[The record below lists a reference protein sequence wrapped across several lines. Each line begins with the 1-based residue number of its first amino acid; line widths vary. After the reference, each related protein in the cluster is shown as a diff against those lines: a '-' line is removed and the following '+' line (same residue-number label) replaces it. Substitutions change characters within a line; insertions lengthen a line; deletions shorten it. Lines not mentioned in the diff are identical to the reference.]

1 VLDFATI
8 GAVATPPGVGGI
20 AVIRVSGPDAA
31 GIASRVFRAGKRG
44 DAIYLEAGNSHTI
57 HYGRIVDPV
66 SGETIDEVMLA
77 WMAAPRTFT
86 TEDTLEISCHGGPVA
101 VSDVLR
107 AVLAAGARPAGPG
120 EFTMRAYLNGRL
132 SLTEA
137 EAVLQVVSAQTSDG
151 LRRAIDDLRGDMT
164 RRLEPGRQAV
174 LSALAYLDA
183 SADFPDD
190 EIPVSNVADDLSGAI
205 AAVEAVLAG
214 VRRGQLL
221 REGAT
226 VALVGRPNVGKSSL
240 LNALLRSERAIV
252 TPIAGTTR
260 DIVSER
266 SVIDGIPVTLLD
278 TAGIVDT
285 LDPVE
290 EQGVARSRRAIE
302 HASGIVL
309 VLDGAVDP
317 AAADLALASDVG
329 SRFASGALGHSS
341 LVVAVN
347 KVDLGPPRDQ
357 TAATSLLPTDVR
369 SVEVSAQT
377 GAGIEA
383 LEEAIAS
390 AIRGDL
396 ANEAQPSLLT
406 ARQHA
411 ELDRALLHLR
421 LAQDALEAGH
431 PTDLLATD
439 VRAAMRAL
447 ANVTGEDV
455 DASVLAEIFSRFCI
469 GK

>member
-1 VLDFATI
+1 
-8 GAVATPPGVGGI
+8 
-20 AVIRVSGPDAA
+20 
-31 GIASRVFRAGKRG
+31 
-44 DAIYLEAGNSHTI
+44 
-57 HYGRIVDPV
+57 
-66 SGETIDEVMLA
+66 
-77 WMAAPRTFT
+77 
-86 TEDTLEISCHGGPVA
+86 
-101 VSDVLR
+101 
-107 AVLAAGARPAGPG
+107 
-120 EFTMRAYLNGRL
+120 
-132 SLTEA
+132 
-137 EAVLQVVSAQTSDG
+137 
-151 LRRAIDDLRGDMT
+151 
-164 RRLEPGRQAV
+164 V

-190 EIPVSNVADDLSGAI
+190 EIPVSNVSEDLSRAI
-205 AAVEAVLAG
+205 AAVEAVIAG

-221 REGAT
+221 QEGAT

-240 LNALLRSERAIV
+240 LNALLRTERAIV

-278 TAGIVDT
+278 TAGIADT
-285 LDPVE
+285 IDPVE

-309 VLDGAVDP
+309 VLDGATAP
-317 AAADLALASDVG
+317 TGADLGLASDVA
-329 SRFASGALGHSS
+329 SRFASGALGTSA

-347 KVDLGPPRDQ
+347 KVDLGPPRNQ

-369 SVEVSAQT
+369 TVEVSAQT
-377 GAGIEA
+377 GEGIEA
-383 LEEAIAS
+383 LEDAIAS

-396 ANEAQPSLLT
+396 ANETQPSLLT

-411 ELDRALLHLR
+411 ELDRALFHLK
-421 LAQDALEAGH
+421 LAKEALESGF